1 MFCEK
6 CGRPTEGEQTI
17 CSSCA
22 AEQLAQTPE
31 AVETPEFDND
41 TFELNTAGVAPEKK
55 MPKKKGGLIAAIAAI
70 AVVAA
75 VAVGAFLNWDSI
87 SAFFGRNFKE
97 PEEYLV
103 DVESAAIADYSAE
116 LSGAYGKFLNSYS
129 ANQTA
134 AEAEIHLTLGDDLLS
149 LIESALSQQGVTMD
163 LTWLK
168 DIKLSLDAN
177 VQDTAMQMNL
187 GIGLGMKDLL
197 NADVIVDAES
207 GKSYIAIPT
216 LNDDYVYIDIPS
228 NIPLDQVT
236 DMLSQSKQ
244 MTEELIKA
252 LPTEKELDE
261 LINTYAGVV
270 LSHIKNVEKGEDTL
284 AVGGVSQK
292 VVVLT
297 ARISQ
302 ADLLDMAEEALK
314 TAKNDKTIKKF
325 MTALSKYVNDSAELS
340 GGYYEPV
347 DLYQEFVDAIPSALE
362 SLQELK
368 EQAESGNYLKMN
380 VYVDMENQ
388 VRGHMLALYTDGRQ
402 GEGSVSWQTVVEGDV
417 TYLKADLGT
426 VQITGEKTEQKG
438 VSEGCYTLNV
448 EGMKLGRVEFE
459 NMTEN
464 GGTIRFIPSEELL
477 SEVLSESGIPTGLLG
492 ENVAL
497 ELTYSNQGS
506 NRASCEVKV
515 LVNSKTFVGL
525 ALSSE
530 ASAGGKISIPSN
542 AVNAAKQEAIM
553 QWVKDAKFD
562 ALLDNLS
569 KAGVPK
575 DLVDVAR
582 SYVEMLQA
590 QLN

>member
-22 AEQLAQTPE
+22 AEQFAQTPE
-31 AVETPEFDND
+31 AVETPALDSD
-41 TFELNTAGVAPEKK
+41 TFELNTADVVPEKK
-55 MPKKKGGLIAAIAAI
+55 APKKKRGLITAIAAL

-75 VAVGAFLNWDSI
+75 VAVGVFLNLDSI
-87 SAFFGRNFKE
+87 SAFFGRTFKE

-116 LSGAYGKFLNSYS
+116 LSGAYGKYLNRYNT
-129 ANQTA
+129 NQTA
-134 AEAEIHLTLGDDLLS
+134 SEAEIRLTLGDDLLS
-149 LIESALSQQGVTMD
+149 LIESTLGQQGMTMD
-163 LTWLK
+163 LKWLK
-168 DIKLSLDAN
+168 DIKLSLDTN
-177 VQDTAMQMNL
+177 VQDTAMQVKF

-197 NADVIVDAES
+197 AADVIVDAES

-244 MTEELIKA
+244 MTEELIKE
-252 LPTEKELDE
+252 LPTEKELND
-261 LINTYAGVV
+261 LINTYADII
-270 LSHIKNVEKGEDTL
+270 LSGIKSVEKEENTL
-284 AVGGVSQK
+284 TVGGVSQK

-297 ARISQ
+297 AEIKQ
-302 ADLLDMAEEALK
+302 ADMLDMVEDVLK
-314 TAKNDKTIKKF
+314 TAQNDKTIKKF
-325 MTALSKYVNDSAELS
+325 LTAMSKYANESSELS

-347 DLYQEFVDAIPSALE
+347 ALYQEFVDAIPSALE

-368 EQAESGNYLKMN
+368 EQAESGNYLKMK

-388 VRGHMLALYTDGRQ
+388 VRGHELALYTDGEQ
-402 GEGSVSWQTVVEGDV
+402 VDGSVSWLTAVEGDV

-426 VQITGEKTEQKG
+426 VQITGKKTEKNG
-438 VSEGCYTLNV
+438 VSEGHYTLTV
-448 EGMKLGRVEFE
+448 QEMKIGKVEFE

-464 GGTIRFIPSEELL
+464 GGTIRFVPSEELL
-477 SEVLSESGIPTGLLG
+477 SEALSESGIPTGLLG

-497 ELTYSNQGS
+497 ELTYSNQGTNQVS
-506 NRASCEVKV
+506 YAVKV
-515 LVNSKTFVGL
+515 LVNSKTLIGL
-525 ALSSE
+525 ALSAE
-530 ASAGGKISIPSN
+530 ASDGDKISVPSD
-542 AVNAAKQEAIM
+542 AVNAANQEAIM
-553 QWVKDAKFD
+553 NWVKDAKFD
-562 ALLDNLS
+562 TLLDNLS

-582 SYVEMLQA
+582 SYVEMLQS

>member
-22 AEQLAQTPE
+22 AEQFAQTPE
-31 AVETPEFDND
+31 AVETPALDSD
-41 TFELNTAGVAPEKK
+41 TFELNTADVVPEKK
-55 MPKKKGGLIAAIAAI
+55 APKKKRGLITAIAAL

-75 VAVGAFLNWDSI
+75 VAVGVFLNLDSI
-87 SAFFGRNFKE
+87 SAFFGRTFKE

-116 LSGAYGKFLNSYS
+116 LSGAYGKYLNRYNT
-129 ANQTA
+129 NQTA
-134 AEAEIHLTLGDDLLS
+134 AGAEIRLTLGDDLLS
-149 LIESALSQQGVTMD
+149 LIESALGQQGMAMD
-163 LTWLK
+163 LKWLK
-168 DIKLSLDAN
+168 DIKLSLDTN
-177 VQDTAMQMNL
+177 VQDTAMQVKF

-197 NADVIVDAES
+197 AADVIVDAES

-236 DMLSQSKQ
+236 DMLAQSRQ

-252 LPTEKELDE
+252 LPTEKELND
-261 LINTYAGVV
+261 LINTYADII
-270 LSHIKNVEKGEDTL
+270 LSGIKSVEKEEKTL
-284 AVGGVSQK
+284 TVGGVSQK

-297 ARISQ
+297 AEIKQ
-302 ADLLDMAEEALK
+302 ADMLDMVEDVLK
-314 TAKNDKTIKKF
+314 TAQNDKTIKKF
-325 MTALSKYVNDSAELS
+325 LTAMSKYANESSELS

-347 DLYQEFVDAIPSALE
+347 DLYQAFVDAIPAALE
-362 SLQELK
+362 GLQEAK
-368 EQAESGNYLKMN
+368 EHAESGNYLKMK

-388 VRGHMLALYTDGRQ
+388 VRGHELALYTDGEQ
-402 GEGSVSWQTVVEGDV
+402 VDGSVSWLTAVEGDV

-426 VQITGEKTEQKG
+426 VQITGKKTEKKG
-438 VSEGCYTLNV
+438 VSEGHYTLTV
-448 EGMKLGRVEFE
+448 QEMKIGKVEFE

-464 GGTIRFIPSEELL
+464 GGTIRFVPSEELL
-477 SEVLSESGIPTGLLG
+477 SEALSESGIPTGLLG

-497 ELTYSNQGS
+497 ELTYSNQGTNQVS
-506 NRASCEVKV
+506 YAVKV
-515 LVNSKTFVGL
+515 LVNSKTLIGL
-525 ALSSE
+525 ALSAE
-530 ASAGGKISIPSN
+530 ASTGGKISAPSD
-542 AVNAAKQEAIM
+542 AVNAANQEAIM
-553 QWVKDAKFD
+553 NWVKDAKFD
-562 ALLDNLS
+562 TLLDNLS

-582 SYVEMLQA
+582 SYVEMLQG